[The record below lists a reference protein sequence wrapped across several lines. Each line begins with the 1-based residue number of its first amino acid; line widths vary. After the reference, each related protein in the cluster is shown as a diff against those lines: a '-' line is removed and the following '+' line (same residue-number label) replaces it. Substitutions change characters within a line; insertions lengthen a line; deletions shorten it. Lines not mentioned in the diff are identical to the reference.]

1 MHQVTADPWTWQAG
15 PAPWLAPPGEVVL
28 VGAHGGAGVTTLAGL
43 LRPAWDMGAVRRP
56 GPGQRP
62 LRPAGRPVV
71 LVAHSTASAAAR
83 AVTATGLLAA
93 QGVQVTV
100 LAVIGDGLPEPAE
113 ARYRFRVLDGRVGA
127 VVRVPFI
134 PAFRLAADPLSVTLP
149 RKAWHALAEIRVLV
163 GEQP

>member
-1 MHQVTADPWTWQAG
+1 M
-15 PAPWLAPPGEVVL
+15 
-28 VGAHGGAGVTTLAGL
+28 GVA
-43 LRPAWDMGAVRRP
+43 RRP

-62 LRPAGRPVV
+62 LRPAGSLVV
-71 LVAHSTASAAAR
+71 LVARCTAAAAAR

-93 QGVQVTV
+93 QGVQVTA

-149 RKAWHALAEIRVLV
+149 RRAQRALRRSAARRPRRPGRPISPSR
-163 GEQP
+163 GSC